1 MSLSR
6 KERRAAERAS
16 RKVERRQLAA
26 APAVGFVPHKE
37 NFKHGLYTKQL
48 ILKGEDPSD
57 LAALKAALFNEHKP
71 GTETEAL
78 LVQEL
83 AEHYWLMK
91 RYRRYETELLSMEP
105 PQAPE
110 AETAQRMHGRCER
123 SFYKALKMLRELQKD
138 RKREERSTGFVP
150 SKTVA
155 AGNSEVVSRGFVPK
169 TEIGETNGFVPSNLP

>member
-16 RKVERRQLAA
+16 RKVERRQLAAA

-57 LAALKAALFNEHKP
+57 LAGLKAALFNEHKP
-71 GTETEAL
+71 ATETEAL

-105 PQAPE
+105 PQAPGGRNRP
-110 AETAQRMHGRCER
+110 AHARPLRAQ
-123 SFYKALKMLRELQKD
+123 LL
-138 RKREERSTGFVP
+138 
-150 SKTVA
+150 
-155 AGNSEVVSRGFVPK
+155 
-169 TEIGETNGFVPSNLP
+169 